1 MQNRCTVV
9 AYIIKQ
15 AAFLCKAPPVIN
27 CHKNPAS
34 NQLVVCHPAQ
44 TRRKCR
50 LSGKYVCDDKMT
62 KPCTYIL

>member
-15 AAFLCKAPPVIN
+15 AAFLCKAPPVIK
-27 CHKNPAS
+27 CHKNPAF

-44 TRRKCR
+44 TSRNNR
-50 LSGKYVCDDKMT
+50 LPKGQKNQPGNSRADQ
-62 KPCTYIL
+62 LF